1 LIPDHKGEREPLM
14 ADHGIAVDFPLPQ

>member
-14 ADHGIAVDFPLPQ
+14 ADHGIAADFALPQ